1 MIQGIIILTSV
12 YYLYV
17 MLSKKHQNKNNLIY

>member
-12 YYLYV
+12 RNLYV
-17 MLSKKHQNKNNLIY
+17 MLSKKHQNKNNLI

>member
-12 YYLYV
+12 CNLYV
-17 MLSKKHQNKNNLIY
+17 MLSKKHQNKNNLI